1 MLPFR
6 VFDKEKKQMW
16 QVINYHPGTNSDG
29 SYLATKEDDDVTD
42 GDMRIIPAQESSQP
56 LGTTQPAIDGQ
67 LRAVLSRFSGL
78 VSVASNSI
86 DLTAMVLKSA
96 EIANQGR
103 NLFQRPDLGERK
115 AQNVIGLGEQLVGG
129 VALGK

>member
-42 GDMRIIPAQESSQP
+42 GDMRIIPAAELVTFKFVDFLEEVEPFES
-56 LGTTQPAIDGQ
+56 
-67 LRAVLSRFSGL
+67 
-78 VSVASNSI
+78 
-86 DLTAMVLKSA
+86 
-96 EIANQGR
+96 
-103 NLFQRPDLGERK
+103 
-115 AQNVIGLGEQLVGG
+115 
-129 VALGK
+129 